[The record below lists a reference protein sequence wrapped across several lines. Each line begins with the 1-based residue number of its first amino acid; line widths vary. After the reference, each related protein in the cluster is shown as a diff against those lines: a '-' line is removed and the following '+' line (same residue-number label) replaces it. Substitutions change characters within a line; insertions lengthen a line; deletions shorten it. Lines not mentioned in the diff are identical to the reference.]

1 MKKNSILKNYCVL
14 YCVNTGF
21 EIDEEFLWRNR
32 PNTSFLSLDE
42 EKVESNSVDMYI
54 NAETVSTGIIQ
65 AYTITEAKIKMMKWI
80 ENYRNNHGFASIL
93 SNDEEN
99 WLGFCNFN
107 KLMQGYDLEE
117 IIEEFKEY
125 FQLSSIELLK
135 DIIGEFFNMFYSEHK
150 QYQTIHDFVFEKN
163 QDSPIVRKWR
173 LFNDDEINFFRL
185 FNNRQNFELF
195 YVENILK
202 I

>member
-32 PNTSFLSLDE
+32 PNSSFLSLE
-42 EKVESNSVDMYI
+42 EERVENKAIEMYI
-54 NAETVSTGIIQ
+54 NAENVSTGIIQ

-80 ENYRNNHGFASIL
+80 EDYRITHGFASIL
-93 SNDEEN
+93 SKDEEN

-107 KLMQGYDLEE
+107 KLMQGYDLDE
-117 IIEEFKEY
+117 IIDEFKGY
-125 FQLSSIELLK
+125 FQLASIELLK
-135 DIIGEFFNMFYSEHK
+135 DVIGEFFNMFFSEHK
-150 QYQTIHDFVFEKN
+150 QYRAISDFIFEEN
-163 QDSPIVRKWR
+163 QNSPIVRKWR
-173 LFNDDEINFFRL
+173 LFSEDEIKFFKL

-195 YVENILK
+195 YVENIIK
-202 I
+202 